1 MRKLLVATMMMLLAP
16 AVRGER
22 AAAPATAT
30 DAPDDVYV
38 HELDALIPSQVEA
51 KKIGRLPTME
61 DSKRINLKQHI
72 HSASFGYRVTI
83 IVPKKGGHMERQFY
97 VEHSGSTNRPEVKW
111 FGPFPLR

>member
-1 MRKLLVATMMMLLAP
+1 MRNVLVAAMMMLLAP
-16 AVRGER
+16 AVRGEG
-22 AAAPATAT
+22 ALAPVATT
-30 DAPDDVYV
+30 DTPDDVYT

-51 KKIGRLPTME
+51 KKVDQLPAME

-83 IVPKKGGHMERQFY
+83 IVPKKGGHMERRFY
-97 VEHSGSTNRPEVKW
+97 VEHSGSTNRPAVKW